1 VPETLSSVTLINGG
15 MRNRRQAFCDGRP
28 VTDLEATADPF
39 AATTRP
45 VTALIT
51 LRCAAIISAALALAL
66 SPIASVQLSNGTGM
80 AVTSRHSRFSH
91 RLSSLVPFL

>member
-1 VPETLSSVTLINGG
+1 MLITGG
-15 MRNRRQAFCDGRP
+15 IRTRRRAFCDGRP
-28 VTDLEATADPF
+28 VTGLEATAYPF

-51 LRCAAIISAALALAL
+51 LRCGAIISAALALAL
-66 SPIASVQLSNGTGM
+66 PPIASVQLSNGTGM

-91 RLSSLVPFL
+91 RLSSLLLFL